1 MSSPSGSTTVTRKT
15 FQVEGKVT
23 PATSDVTVNGESV
36 TPDSDGSFYALEV
49 LDPGENEVEIVAE
62 NGSKRTE
69 YSRVVTRKLTAEEIA
84 AKEAAEEA
92 ARKAAEEEAAR
103 RASKY
108 ATIGETVRVGDVE
121 WTVTN
126 ARYTET
132 LTAEFASPKSGN
144 FVVVDFNFTNLGDE
158 AVTLSTISLPLVD
171 SQGREYE
178 ADTDSFMYVPLQK
191 TSSWNR
197 STPGSPSRVR
207 SSTRSHQTPLASPC
221 KPEIWHS
228 SRARQP
234 A

>member
-1 MSSPSGSTTVTRKT
+1 VSVHST
-15 FQVEGKVT
+15 
-23 PATSDVTVNGESV
+23 
-36 TPDSDGSFYALEV
+36 LEV

-84 AKEAAEEA
+84 AKE
-92 ARKAAEEEAAR
+92 AAEEEAAR

-191 TSSWNR
+191 DIFLEQVN
-197 STPGSPSRVR
+197 PGVTKQGQVIYSVAPDASGF
-207 SSTRSHQTPLASPC
+207 TLQAGDLAFFSG
-221 KPEIWHS
+221 ET
-228 SRARQP
+228 ARIKLGF
-234 A
+234 